1 MVLTGAPSLIFIF
14 LLLPKICKLTMQ
26 INALGNSYYLDQV
39 VGIPIVTRYEYIRTT
54 KFLMY
59 EYHGQ
64 K

>member
-1 MVLTGAPSLIFIF
+1 
-14 LLLPKICKLTMQ
+14 MQ